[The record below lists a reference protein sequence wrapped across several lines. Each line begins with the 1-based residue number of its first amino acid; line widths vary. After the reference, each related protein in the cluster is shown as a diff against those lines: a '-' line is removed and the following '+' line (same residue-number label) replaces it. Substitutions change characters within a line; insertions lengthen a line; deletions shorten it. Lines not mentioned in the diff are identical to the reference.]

1 MTGGRNSDLAVGLL
15 RRDDE
20 DRIVGLAVG
29 VMMDFVEGPS
39 SGPRSAK
46 SAGSPRSRWWGPA
59 VVGAVAF
66 WSANLVI
73 SLTPIAAAYR
83 SAISIAY
90 VPMLLEAAVGGLL
103 IACVV
108 ALVLVRY
115 PERVPGTGPLSKA
128 LWLSAGALIVLTVF
142 VEVPSKLRSGV
153 SDPGHW
159 LLVAMVFNVIRV
171 LALGVAIGLVTR
183 SGQAGAGPH
192 PRVTGRGGPS

>member
-1 MTGGRNSDLAVGLL
+1 
-15 RRDDE
+15 
-20 DRIVGLAVG
+20 
-29 VMMDFVEGPS
+29 MDVVEVPS

-46 SAGSPRSRWWGPA
+46 PAGSPRSGWRRPA
-59 VVGAVAF
+59 VAGAVAF

-83 SAISIAY
+83 SAMSIAY
-90 VPMLLEAAVGGLL
+90 VPMLVEAAVGGLL
-103 IACVV
+103 IASVV

-115 PERVPGTGPLSKA
+115 PERVPGTGPLSRA
-128 LWLSAGALIVLTVF
+128 LWLSAAALVLLTVF

-159 LLVAMVFNVIRV
+159 LLVATVFNVIRV

-183 SGQAGAGPH
+183 AGQAGAGPH
-192 PRVTGRGGPS
+192 SRVTERGGLS